1 MDRDGT
7 KLGFDLELL
16 KEANKILDIPLI
28 ASGGV
33 GTKEHFYE
41 GAQVGQA
48 EVLHRAGHLRWGH
61 CRVVG

>member
-1 MDRDGT
+1 MEQ

-16 KEANKILDIPLI
+16 KEANKILEIPLI

-41 GAQVGQA
+41 GVKLVMQMLYLQPQCFILMKLV
-48 EVLHRAGHLRWGH
+48 
-61 CRVVG
+61 